1 MAVQIVTFVLGA
13 VFALGLQFLAA
24 RLSLMREQAR
34 ESWIRR
40 LNSYQDFNTA
50 AIGLAELWQ
59 AGGAIPA
66 TQIWDAVLR
75 ARKAAYDAAL
85 YDAAHP
91 HLTTQMRELSDELV
105 RFTNDGDRDHEK
117 LERFIKS
124 ARAIWDDFADSD
136 PALQRTSGTRWNRRR
151 RSC

>member
-13 VFALGLQFLAA
+13 VFTLGLQFLSA
-24 RLSLMREQAR
+24 RLGLMREQAR
-34 ESWIRR
+34 ESWVRR

-59 AGGAIPA
+59 AGAALPA
-66 TQIWDAVLR
+66 PQIWDAITR

-91 HLTTQMRELSDELV
+91 HLTTQMRELSGELV
-105 RFTNDGDRDHEK
+105 RFANDGDRDHEK
-117 LERFIKS
+117 LEGFIKL

-136 PALQRTSGTRWNRRR
+136 PALQQASGTRWIRR
-151 RSC
+151 